1 MRNMLPGV
9 GVFGNTPAMRC
20 YIPILKSCGLEVVA
34 LWARTTEEA
43 KQMSEELD
51 IPLFTTDVDKVLL
64 DRRVD
69 LVVISCSPHI
79 QAHIAA
85 KALGIGKHVL
95 CSLPSGPRSRDTLP
109 MVHASRY
116 YPRLMSLMCNG
127 LRFLP
132 SVVKMR
138 RLVQELGFVGTVTVC
153 EVNVHYGSSG
163 ILGQKQLLKKAG
175 SNASQST
182 TAYDWT
188 CDEAMGGGVLN
199 MYGGMVVDLLSH
211 VTGLRATRVQGLV
224 RTYVR
229 QTERVSGIREI
240 TSDDF
245 CCFQMELGMD
255 GACATVTLNSQVPGP
270 FLQEI
275 TVVGTLGRLTLRGAD
290 LYGQKHDRMKED
302 LLHFDPASLK
312 DVEAL
317 GGGGGISSS
326 GSNTQSGDER
336 NAEFSTTPNT
346 TSLHPNNSTILSPIL
361 QTMPAP
367 YLKGVVHMLECV
379 RDAFQQV
386 EEKQGWCPEPLA
398 DAANFEDCFYVQTVL
413 DSVRTASKNR
423 QSVKVVLTD
432 SEPEPNP
439 FLSTAMRRSTFS
451 LH

>member
-1 MRNMLPGV
+1 MRKMLPGV

-34 LWARTTEEA
+34 LWARTAEEA
-43 KQMSEELD
+43 RQMSDDLG
-51 IPLFTTDVDKVLL
+51 IPLYTTDVDKVLL

-138 RLVQELGFVGTVTVC
+138 RLIKESGFVGTVTVC
-153 EVNVHYGSSG
+153 EVNVHYCSSGVLSHKPSGRKGSSY
-163 ILGQKQLLKKAG
+163 
-175 SNASQST
+175 ST

-199 MYGGMVVDLLSH
+199 LYGGMVVDILSY
-211 VTGLRATRVQGLV
+211 VTGLRAIRVQGMV
-224 RTYVR
+224 RTFVR

-245 CCFQMELGMD
+245 CSFQMELGPD

-270 FLQEI
+270 FVQEI
-275 TVVGTLGRLTLRGAD
+275 TVLGTLGRLTLRGAD
-290 LYGQKHDRMKED
+290 LYGQRYDRMKED
-302 LLHFDPASLK
+302 LLHFDPTSLK

-317 GGGGGISSS
+317 GGGGG
-326 GSNTQSGDER
+326 GGTGHLHDGGDEVD
-336 NAEFSTTPNT
+336 STAT
-346 TSLHPNNSTILSPIL
+346 TLSNPHSTISTSAPTVISHK
-361 QTMPAP
+361 MPAP

-386 EEKQGWCPEPLA
+386 EEKQGWCPDPLA
-398 DAANFEDCFYVQTVL
+398 DAATFEDCFYVQTVL
-413 DSVRTASKNR
+413 DAVRTASKNR

>member
-1 MRNMLPGV
+1 
-9 GVFGNTPAMRC
+9 
-20 YIPILKSCGLEVVA
+20 
-34 LWARTTEEA
+34 
-43 KQMSEELD
+43 
-51 IPLFTTDVDKVLL
+51 
-64 DRRVD
+64 
-69 LVVISCSPHI
+69 
-79 QAHIAA
+79 
-85 KALGIGKHVL
+85 
-95 CSLPSGPRSRDTLP
+95 
-109 MVHASRY
+109 
-116 YPRLMSLMCNG
+116 
-127 LRFLP
+127 
-132 SVVKMR
+132 MR
-138 RLVQELGFVGTVTVC
+138 RLVQESGFVGTVTVC

-163 ILGQKQLLKKAG
+163 ILGQKQPLKKAG
-175 SNASQST
+175 GGYST

-199 MYGGMVVDLLSH
+199 LYGGMVVDILSH
-211 VTGLRATRVQGLV
+211 VTGLKATRVQGLV

-229 QTERVSGIREI
+229 QTEKVSGIREI

-245 CCFQMELGMD
+245 CCFQMELGSE

-270 FLQEI
+270 FAQEI
-275 TVVGTLGRLTLRGAD
+275 TIVGTIGRLTLRGAD
-290 LYGQKHDRMKED
+290 LYGQKHDRVKED
-302 LLHFDPASLK
+302 LLHFDPSSLK

-317 GGGGGISSS
+317 GGGGGIGTANSI
-326 GSNTQSGDER
+326 NTTGGDER
-336 NAEFSTTPNT
+336 NTEVTTTPAT
-346 TSLHPNNSTILSPIL
+346 TMSLNPHSTSSLVSPIL

-386 EEKQGWCPEPLA
+386 EEKQGWCPDPLA

-413 DSVRTASKNR
+413 DSVRTASKTR